1 MMSGIGASSQ
11 YGSLYSGQQKP
22 AGMKGGPPQGAQRP
36 GSGERFKQIDT
47 DGNGGVDK
55 SEFQVLAD
63 KISGVTGKE
72 INVEELT
79 KSHDANG
86 DGLLGQDE
94 MQAMMMELRPQGQG
108 GPPTQQALSAYQVQ
122 SDKDLSST
130 LIDMLD
136 ETEEDDEK
144 ETSSI
149 NTNA

>member
-1 MMSGIGASSQ
+1 MMSGIGGSSCCA
-11 YGSLYSGQQKP
+11 SLYSGQQKP
-22 AGMKGGPPQGAQRP
+22 AWGKGGSPQGVQRP
-36 GSGERFKQIDT
+36 DSGERFKQIDT

-55 SEFQVLAD
+55 AEFQALAD
-63 KISGVTGKE
+63 KISGVTGE
-72 INVEELT
+72 EVNVEELT

-94 MQAMMMELRPQGQG
+94 MSSMMMELRPQGQG
-108 GPPTQQALSAYQVQ
+108 GPRRQQALSAYQVQ

-136 ETEEDDEK
+136 ETEEDDEI